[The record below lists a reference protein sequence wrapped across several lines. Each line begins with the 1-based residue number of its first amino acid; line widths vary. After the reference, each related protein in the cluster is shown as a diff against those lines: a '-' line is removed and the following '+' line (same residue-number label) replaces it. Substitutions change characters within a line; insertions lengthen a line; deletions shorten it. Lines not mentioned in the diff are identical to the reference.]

1 MTTQK
6 RQFGLALVLMTA
18 SVPALYP
25 TMTLGKPQQNSAVV
39 SIKANGQAFQ
49 NVKGKPTS
57 SFSSAALTLY
67 GSVRAVGNGGLQ
79 LDDLAGS
86 LQVGLANYTVTS
98 GDGDVNKK
106 SKIEINAET
115 SDAGKKLELIL
126 RGSTQNNTVVFDPKK
141 SKLSSLYF
149 FSLNGQAIVTMPTT
163 STSTTRSDN
172 DYYDHDRNTTV
183 TVYPEQ
189 HGQ

>member
-1 MTTQK
+1 
-6 RQFGLALVLMTA
+6 
-18 SVPALYP
+18 
-25 TMTLGKPQQNSAVV
+25 MTLEKPRSGSAVV
-39 SIKANGQAFQ
+39 SIKAEGKAFRNQ
-49 NVKGKPTS
+49 KGKAS
-57 SFSSAALTLY
+57 RAFSSAALTLY
-67 GSVRAVGNGGLQ
+67 GSVAAKGNGGLQ

-86 LQVGLANYTVTS
+86 LQIGLANYTVTS

-126 RGSTQNNTVVFDPKK
+126 RGSTQNNTVVFGRKE

-172 DYYDHDRNTTV
+172 DYYDHDKNTTV